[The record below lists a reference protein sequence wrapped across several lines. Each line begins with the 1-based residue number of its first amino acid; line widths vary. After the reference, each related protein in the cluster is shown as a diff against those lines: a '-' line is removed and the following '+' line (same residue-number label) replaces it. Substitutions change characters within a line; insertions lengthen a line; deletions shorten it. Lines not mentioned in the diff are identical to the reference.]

1 MANGELRGFYKT
13 SNVLPSLDSYLKVEM
28 VFFIIIVIVQIRYK
42 RRTHFHNPSL
52 RFPTKFLAK
61 FPKKFPAKF
70 LTKFPTKFLTKLLAK
85 FAKKFAIKFQRKFP
99 IKFPTKFPLRQL
111 GHRTLLPDIRP
122 TTDFLRSERCSQKSG
137 NFK

>member
-13 SNVLPSLDSYLKVEM
+13 SNVSPSLDSYLKVEM
-28 VFFIIIVIVQIRYK
+28 VFFIIILIVQIRNK

-85 FAKKFAIKFQRKFP
+85 FAIKFQRKFP
-99 IKFPTKFPLRQL
+99 IKFPIKFPFRQL
-111 GHRTLLPDIRP
+111 RHRTLLPDIRP
-122 TTDFLRSERCSQKSG
+122 TTDFLRSERCSQQSG
-137 NFK
+137 NCK